1 MIKNKNMSLSKGI
14 EIIKNEL
21 LTIPNKSGVYQMI
34 GENNEYLY
42 IGKAK
47 KLNNRIK
54 FYTQPNRLNS
64 RLSYMVANTVKLEI
78 IVTSSEIE
86 ALLLESNLIKK
97 FEPIFNI
104 LLKDD
109 KSFSSILFNLSHS
122 FPQLSAHRG
131 LRNIKGEYFGPFVSK
146 QTVQKTIETLQKVF
160 LLRTCNDNIFKSRTR
175 PCLQFQIKRCS
186 APCVNLISKENYQE
200 SLNGAKKF
208 LQGNSKSIKQNLIKK
223 MYNASNKQN
232 FEAAAIFR
240 NRIKALTEVNASQN
254 INIPN
259 MNNVDFLVLRK
270 IDNKVVIQ
278 MTIIRSG
285 CNYGSKSYFPNPG
298 KNGTDVLEEEIMQ
311 AFVCQFYDKNIP
323 PENILVNLHPKDKS
337 LIEELLYKKHKIKV
351 KIQLPQRGKK
361 LEIINSTVKNAEENL
376 NRKIYEKSSNKNN
389 LKNLQQIFKFKN
401 SIEKL
406 EVYDNSHNQGKSPV
420 GAMIAFNEDG
430 FVKSQYRRYNI
441 LTEHK
446 NLSSQINDEFIN
458 NNDYLMMKEVI
469 RRRFNGKNSSGFPDL
484 IIIDGGKGHLN
495 VVLKVFEE
503 LKINNVEVLA
513 ISKGIK
519 RDAGRENFYTKYSD
533 SLRFNKD
540 DPNLFFL
547 QKLRDEVHRYA
558 IAGHRIKS
566 KKNIFKNP
574 LDEIDGI
581 GSSRKKS
588 LLEEFGSAK
597 AVGTA
602 SISDLLKVKGINKSI
617 AKKIFNF
624 FN

>member
-34 GENNEYLY
+34 GKNNEYLY

-200 SLNGAKKF
+200 SLNEAKKF

-259 MNNVDFLVLRK
+259 MNNIDFLVLRK

-278 MTIIRSG
+278 MTIIRNG

-298 KNGTDVLEEEIMQ
+298 KNATDVLEEEIMQ

-361 LEIINSTVKNAEENL
+361 LEIINSTLKNAEENL

-389 LKNLQQIFKFKN
+389 LKNLQQTFKFKN

-458 NNDYLMMKEVI
+458 NNDYLIMKEVI

-495 VVLKVFEE
+495 VVLKVFDE
-503 LKINNVEVLA
+503 LKISNVEVLA

-533 SLRFNKD
+533 RLRFNKD
-540 DPNLFFL
+540 DPTLFFL

-588 LLEEFGSAK
+588 LLEEYGSAK

-602 SISDLLKVKGINKSI
+602 SISDLSKVKGINKSI

>member
-21 LTIPNKSGVYQMI
+21 LTVPNKSGVYQMI

-47 KLNNRIK
+47 KLSNRIK

-122 FPQLSAHRG
+122 YPQLSAHRG

-200 SLNGAKKF
+200 SLNEAKKF

-259 MNNVDFLVLRK
+259 INNVDILVLRK

-285 CNYGSKSYFPNPG
+285 CNYGSKSYFPSPG

-337 LIEELLYKKHKIKV
+337 LTEELLYKKHKIKV

-361 LEIINSTVKNAEENL
+361 LEIINSTLKNAEENL

-389 LKNLQQIFKFKN
+389 LKNLQQTFNFKN
-401 SIEKL
+401 SIKKL

-430 FVKSQYRRYNI
+430 YLKSLYRRYNI

-446 NLSSQINDEFIN
+446 NISTQISEGFAN
-458 NNDYLMMKEVI
+458 NNDYLMMQEVI
-469 RRRFNGKNSSGFPDL
+469 KRRFMGKNSSGFPDL

-495 VVLKVFEE
+495 IVLNVLKE
-503 LKINNVEVLA
+503 LQINNVEVLA
-513 ISKGIK
+513 VSKGIK
-519 RDAGRENFYTKYSD
+519 RDGGRENFYSKYSN
-533 SLRFNKD
+533 SFRFHKD
-540 DPNLFFL
+540 DPTLFFL
-547 QKLRDEVHRYA
+547 QKLRDEAHRYA
-558 IAGHRIKS
+558 IAGHRLKS

-581 GSSRKKS
+581 GATRKKS

-597 AVGTA
+597 AVGKA
-602 SISDLLKVKGINKSI
+602 SLNDLLKVEGINKST
-617 AKKIFNF
+617 ALKIFNF

>member
-34 GENNEYLY
+34 GGNNEYLY

-298 KNGTDVLEEEIMQ
+298 KNGIDVLEEEIMQ

-389 LKNLQQIFKFKN
+389 LRNLQQTFKFKN

-503 LKINNVEVLA
+503 LKISNVEVLA

>member
-1 MIKNKNMSLSKGI
+1 MIKNKNVSLSKGI
-14 EIIKNEL
+14 DIIKNEL
-21 LTIPNKSGVYQMI
+21 LTIPKKSGVYQMI
-34 GENNEYLY
+34 GENSEYLY

-47 KLNNRIK
+47 NLNNRIK
-54 FYTQPNRLNS
+54 FYTQPKRLNS
-64 RLSYMVANTVKLEI
+64 RLSYMVSNTVKLEI

-131 LRNIKGEYFGPFVSK
+131 RRNIKGEYFGPFVSK
-146 QTVQKTIETLQKVF
+146 KTVQKTIETLQKIF

-186 APCVNLISKENYQE
+186 APCVNLISKEDYRD
-200 SLNGAKKF
+200 SLNEAKKF
-208 LQGNSKSIKQNLIKK
+208 LQGNSKSIKQDLIKK
-223 MYNASNKQN
+223 MYNASDKQN

-240 NRIKALTEVNASQN
+240 NRIKALTEVHASQN

-259 MNNVDFLVLRK
+259 MNDVDFLVLRK
-270 IDNKVVIQ
+270 IENKVVIQ

-285 CNYGSKSYFPNPG
+285 CNYGSKSYFPSPG
-298 KNGTDVLEEEIMQ
+298 KNGADVLEEEIMQ
-311 AFVCQFYDKNIP
+311 AFICQFYDKNIP
-323 PENILVNLHPKDKS
+323 PENILVNLNPKDKN
-337 LIEELLYKKHKIKV
+337 LIEELLHKKHKIKV
-351 KIQLPQRGKK
+351 KIELPQRGKK
-361 LEIINSTVKNAEENL
+361 LEIIKSTLKNAEENL

-389 LKNLQQIFKFKN
+389 LKNLQQTFNFKN
-401 SIEKL
+401 SIKKL

-430 FVKSQYRRYNI
+430 FLKSLYRRYNI

-446 NLSSQINDEFIN
+446 NLSKQISAEFVN
-458 NNDYLMMKEVI
+458 NNDYLMMQEVI
-469 RRRFNGKNSSGFPDL
+469 RRRFIGKNSSGFPDL

-495 VVLKVFEE
+495 IVLNE
-503 LKINNVEVLA
+503 LKELQISNIEVLA

-519 RDAGRENFYTKYSD
+519 RDAGRENFYTKFSD
-533 SLRFNKD
+533 SFRFNKD
-540 DPNLFFL
+540 DPTLFFL

-574 LDEIDGI
+574 LDEINGI
-581 GSSRKKS
+581 GANRKKS

-602 SISDLLKVKGINKSI
+602 SISDLLKVEGINKST
-617 AKKIFNF
+617 AQKIFNF

>member
-298 KNGTDVLEEEIMQ
+298 KNGIDVLEEEIMQ

-323 PENILVNLHPKDKS
+323 PENILVNLHPKDKN

-389 LKNLQQIFKFKN
+389 LKNLQQTFKFKN

-581 GSSRKKS
+581 GSNRKKS

>member
-389 LKNLQQIFKFKN
+389 LRNLQQTFKFKN

>member
-389 LKNLQQIFKFKN
+389 LKNLQQTFKFKN

-503 LKINNVEVLA
+503 LKISNVEVLA

>member
-14 EIIKNEL
+14 EIIKNEI

-208 LQGNSKSIKQNLIKK
+208 LQGNLKSIKQNLIKK

-389 LKNLQQIFKFKN
+389 LKNLQQTFKFKS

-503 LKINNVEVLA
+503 LKISNVEVLA

-581 GSSRKKS
+581 GSNRKKS

>member
-389 LKNLQQIFKFKN
+389 LRNLQQTFKFKN

-503 LKINNVEVLA
+503 LKISNVEVLA

-602 SISDLLKVKGINKSI
+602 SISDLLKVEGINKSI

>member
-14 EIIKNEL
+14 EIIKNEI

-389 LKNLQQIFKFKN
+389 LKNLQRTFNFKN

-503 LKINNVEVLA
+503 LKISNVEVLA

>member
-1 MIKNKNMSLSKGI
+1 M
-14 EIIKNEL
+14 
-21 LTIPNKSGVYQMI
+21 Y
-34 GENNEYLY
+34 
-42 IGKAK
+42 
-47 KLNNRIK
+47 
-54 FYTQPNRLNS
+54 
-64 RLSYMVANTVKLEI
+64 
-78 IVTSSEIE
+78 
-86 ALLLESNLIKK
+86 
-97 FEPIFNI
+97 
-104 LLKDD
+104 
-109 KSFSSILFNLSHS
+109 
-122 FPQLSAHRG
+122 
-131 LRNIKGEYFGPFVSK
+131 
-146 QTVQKTIETLQKVF
+146 
-160 LLRTCNDNIFKSRTR
+160 
-175 PCLQFQIKRCS
+175 KR
-186 APCVNLISKENYQE
+186 Q
-200 SLNGAKKF
+200 
-208 LQGNSKSIKQNLIKK
+208 
-223 MYNASNKQN
+223 
-232 FEAAAIFR
+232 
-240 NRIKALTEVNASQN
+240 
-254 INIPN
+254 
-259 MNNVDFLVLRK
+259 
-270 IDNKVVIQ
+270 
-278 MTIIRSG
+278 
-285 CNYGSKSYFPNPG
+285 
-298 KNGTDVLEEEIMQ
+298 
-311 AFVCQFYDKNIP
+311 
-323 PENILVNLHPKDKS
+323 
-337 LIEELLYKKHKIKV
+337 
-351 KIQLPQRGKK
+351 
-361 LEIINSTVKNAEENL
+361 
-376 NRKIYEKSSNKNN
+376 
-389 LKNLQQIFKFKN
+389 
-401 SIEKL
+401 
-406 EVYDNSHNQGKSPV
+406 VYDNSHNQGKSPV

-566 KKNIFKNP
+566 KRNIFKNP
-574 LDEIDGI
+574 LDEINGI
-581 GSSRKKS
+581 GSNRKKS

-602 SISDLLKVKGINKSI
+602 SINDLLKVEGINKSI